1 MGFAPSLRDK
11 THDVFCKR
19 KNMSITRISTGGE
32 FEAKVGYC
40 RAVVAGGFVHVAGT
54 VGQGDDVVS
63 QCKSALEVIG
73 GALEKVGASFADVV
87 RVTYMLPD
95 RHEFEPCFPIL
106 REAFGDNPP
115 AATMIECN
123 LIDPKF
129 RIEIEVTALAPQA

>member
-1 MGFAPSLRDK
+1 MTIK
-11 THDVFCKR
+11 
-19 KNMSITRISTGGE
+19 RISSGGE

-54 VGQGDDVVS
+54 VGQGDDVVA

-73 GALEKVGASFADVV
+73 KALADAGSGFDKAV
-87 RVTYMLPD
+87 RVNYYLPD
-95 RHEFEPCFPIL
+95 AAEFEPCFPIL
-106 REAFGDNPP
+106 AETFGANPP

-129 RIEIEVTALAPQA
+129 RIEIELTALA